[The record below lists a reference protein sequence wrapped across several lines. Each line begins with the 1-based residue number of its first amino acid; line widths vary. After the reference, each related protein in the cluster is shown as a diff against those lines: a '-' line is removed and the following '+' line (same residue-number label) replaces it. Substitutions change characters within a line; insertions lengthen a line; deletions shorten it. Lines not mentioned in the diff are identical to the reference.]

1 MTLSLTVV
9 LNILT
14 PTQCYNC
21 NSNRLLLEECGCEA
35 TTEYEVN
42 TIAKKPLCI
51 VIENGFVPLIKLLLD
66 NGASVVES
74 VSSFDKLKP
83 IHIAIRSDQRH
94 ALQILLE
101 NGANPDDKT
110 ESEATPAQLTMT
122 DSKDA
127 ANLLALLISYGISFT
142 KRDVYDNTL
151 LHTIANQGAVRCA
164 DFFLKYLYD
173 HHFNQLKGLLV
184 EEKGLRDETPLQMA
198 ISTKNEQVLMVFFRH
213 IMDVDPDYFRDNPS
227 IFHKLIEN
235 ELYEALKSLLDCH
248 VYERFVDVELQP
260 KFLDSIDSENPYPD
274 NPKYNQFEQSFL
286 HKLLDCPDP
295 LVKYHPMVSIV
306 VREKLRF
313 YRWWYVFTGLL
324 YLFFLI
330 SLYYALIQA
339 SYLCDDMLLLYDD
352 DLSKGRAFCEVVV
365 VIYGIF
371 FVMDEILE
379 FVGHWYQHHRDQKA
393 IDAAKSLELGAGI
406 ERGTGQLFKLKKFFK
421 ISSHI
426 KKIDKLVYHF
436 FSAIIYY
443 FDTLNIIDLSA
454 LVSFLILIILR
465 LSQVAAQW
473 TFASFTLIL
482 FTLKLFKY
490 TRIFPSLGAYV
501 RSIIKIFKDDI
512 TQFGAI
518 IIIILMAY
526 FGGIHLAARQAIV
539 NPGPAVSLSTGESCG
554 NQSFSSLFWLDQ
566 ERTDTYDLRRPLLTG
581 IIFLLDGG
589 PGNEEASLLESN
601 FLFSLLYIVFAF
613 TIIVVMSNILIA
625 QLSETYGEV
634 IKTSG
639 YHYKIDLIV
648 TIEYKSNLAIFFGRK
663 LRMLTSIEKLL
674 LQRTKWNLLK
684 ENSPG
689 KEVDNQ
695 IEESYARIKEN
706 AKALEDAKLLS
717 INRHEWVQDKI
728 TAMGLVIEKNNE
740 TIEARMNQLED
751 KLNKIIDLLQPAT

>member
-1 MTLSLTVV
+1 M

-21 NSNRLLLEECGCEA
+21 TSNRLLLEECGCEA

-42 TIAKKPLCI
+42 TIVKKPLCI

-74 VSSFDKLKP
+74 VSSFDKQKP
-83 IHIAIRSDQRH
+83 IHIAIRSNQRH

-198 ISTKNEQVLMVFFRH
+198 ISTKSEQVLMVFFRH

-248 VYERFVDVELQP
+248 VYERFIDVELQP

-274 NPKYNQFEQSFL
+274 NLKYNQFEQSFL

-371 FVMDEILE
+371 F
-379 FVGHWYQHHRDQKA
+379 A
-393 IDAAKSLELGAGI
+393 IDIILKLLVFYIRVHKKVKFEAEEGASH
-406 ERGTGQLFKLKKFFK
+406 LYFFYK
-421 ISSHI
+421 IFVRSICSIHCISIYSTIDLWSISSLI
-426 KKIDKLVYHF
+426 
-436 FSAIIYY
+436 
-443 FDTLNIIDLSA
+443 
-454 LVSFLILIILR
+454 FLIITSIATAT
-465 LSQVAAQW
+465 VQW

-482 FTLKLFKY
+482 FTLRLFKY
-490 TRIFPSLGAYV
+490 VRVIPSLGLYLRCV
-501 RSIIKIFKDDI
+501 L
-512 TQFGAI
+512 AI
-518 IIIILMAY
+518 VFCDVPKFCVIILVLLLAY
-526 FGGIHLAARQAIV
+526 FGGIHLAARRQFSISGQA
-539 NPGPAVSLSTGESCG
+539 PGFYDSNNCRNLSCAGTSW
-554 NQSFSSLFWLDQ
+554 FSDL
-566 ERTDTYDLRRPLLTG
+566 TKCYDLRVPLLSG
-581 IIFLLDGG
+581 VLFLIEGSELDFFSFL
-589 PGNEEASLLESN
+589 NSN
-601 FLFSLLYIVFAF
+601 FLFTFVYLAFAF
-613 TIIVVMSNILIA
+613 VIIVIMLNVLIA
-625 QLSETYGEV
+625 QFVFTYNQMMQLEPFHFNIELV
-634 IKTSG
+634 VNCEYSS
-639 YHYKIDLIV
+639 
-648 TIEYKSNLAIFFGRK
+648 TIAFLFGRFFRRYTSVDVK
-663 LRMLTSIEKLL
+663 RISTTAWRELRKRNPEKPVSVLIKESSESIKKNGDSIESNQQNALFNYEWI
-674 LQRTKWNLLK
+674 Q
-684 ENSPG
+684 
-689 KEVDNQ
+689 DN
-695 IEESYARIKEN
+695 
-706 AKALEDAKLLS
+706 
-717 INRHEWVQDKI
+717 
-728 TAMGLVIEKNNE
+728 VIELK
-740 TIEARMNQLED
+740 RNQEKANALNMTLES
-751 KLNKIIDLLQPAT
+751 KIASLEEKIIQLLNK